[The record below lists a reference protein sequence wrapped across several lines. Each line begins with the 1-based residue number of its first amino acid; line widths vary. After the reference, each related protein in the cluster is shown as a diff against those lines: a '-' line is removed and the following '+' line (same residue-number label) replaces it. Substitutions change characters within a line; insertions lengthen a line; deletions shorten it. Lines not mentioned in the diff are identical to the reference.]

1 MVQAEQAVEREVN
14 RKRRNGVV
22 VSHGNDKTVIVAVVS
37 AARHRLYRKVIR
49 RTKRYPVHDPENSAT
64 TGDLVVIEECRPISK
79 TKRWRLVEVITERE
93 VAEVAP
99 ESIDEALVDEMQRTA
114 ARAAAEAEEAE
125 EADAEEEA
133 TAEAEDETRRRPR
146 TSRPPRPKK
155 RQPQRRRT
163 SRPPKLR
170 TRQRQRR
177 RKSPPPRP
185 RKRQPERT
193 RRPPNSRKRAT
204 AKAEDDATAEAEEET
219 TAEAED
225 EPAAEAD
232 AAEETVAEERR

>member
-1 MVQAEQAVEREVN
+1 MVQAEQAVERKVN
-14 RKRRNGVV
+14 RKRRSGVV

-79 TKRWRLVEVITERE
+79 TKRWQLVEVVTERE

-114 ARAAAEAEEAE
+114 ARAAAEAEAE
-125 EADAEEEA
+125 EPQGDEPAAE
-133 TAEAEDETRRRPR
+133 AEAED
-146 TSRPPRPKK
+146 
-155 RQPQRRRT
+155 
-163 SRPPKLR
+163 
-170 TRQRQRR
+170 
-177 RKSPPPRP
+177 
-185 RKRQPERT
+185 
-193 RRPPNSRKRAT
+193 RA
-204 AKAEDDATAEAEEET
+204 AEAEAEEPA
-219 TAEAED
+219 AEAEAEEPAAEAETEEPAAEAEAEEPAAEAEVEEPAAEAEAE

-232 AAEETVAEERR
+232 AASEDDEEKTEESAAQ